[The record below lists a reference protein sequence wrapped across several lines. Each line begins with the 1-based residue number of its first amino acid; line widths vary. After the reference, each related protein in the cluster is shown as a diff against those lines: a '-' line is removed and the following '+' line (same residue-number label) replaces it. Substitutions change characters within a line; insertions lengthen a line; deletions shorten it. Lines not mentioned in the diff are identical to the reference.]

1 MVAENL
7 IKIRSRIELAC
18 RKSNRNFNEVTITAV
33 TKTFSSELA
42 NEAVEAGIFDLGEN
56 YVQEFV
62 HKKKELNDDRIR
74 WHFIGHLQT
83 NKVKFV
89 AGHVEMI
96 QSVDSV
102 RLAKEISDFCL
113 NTGIKQ
119 NILMEVN
126 TSEEAAKFGIKPG
139 ETQVVAEEIM
149 RLPGL
154 NLIGLMTIGRFSEDA
169 EESRYEFRMLKEIKS
184 DLEQKGIPLKHLSMG
199 MSNDFDVAIEEGST
213 IIRLGTA
220 IFGNRDYKK

>member
-18 RKSNRNFNEVTITAV
+18 RKSNRNFHDITITAV
-33 TKTFSSELA
+33 TKTFSSEIA
-42 NEAVEAGIFDLGEN
+42 KEAVEAGIYDLAEN

-62 HKKKELNDDRIR
+62 QKKNALNNLQIR

-89 AGHVEMI
+89 VGQVELI
-96 QSVDSV
+96 HSVDSL

-113 NTGIKQ
+113 RTGLKQ
-119 NILMEVN
+119 NILLEVN
-126 TSEEAAKFGIKPG
+126 TSEEATKFGIKPS
-139 ETQVVAEEIM
+139 EAHLVAEEIM
-149 RLPGL
+149 RLPRL
-154 NLIGLMTIGRFSEDA
+154 NLMGLMTIGKFSEDA
-169 EESRYEFRMLKEIKS
+169 EESRYEFRMLNEIKN
-184 DLEQKGIPLKHLSMG
+184 DLEQKGILLKHLSMG

-220 IFGNRDYKK
+220 IFGKRDNKK

>member
-18 RKSNRNFNEVTITAV
+18 RKSDRNFNEVTITAV

-42 NEAVEAGIFDLGEN
+42 NEAVEAGIFDIGEN

-62 HKKKELNDDRIR
+62 HKKKALNDDRIR

-89 AGHVEMI
+89 CGQADLI
-96 QSVDSV
+96 QSVDSL
-102 RLAKEISDFCL
+102 RLAKAISDFCL
-113 NTGIKQ
+113 NTGFKQ

-126 TSEEAAKFGIKPG
+126 TSGETTKFGIKPG
-139 ETQVVAEEIM
+139 DAQVVAEEIM

-169 EESRYEFRMLKEIKS
+169 EESRYEFRMLKEIKN
-184 DLEQKGIPLKHLSMG
+184 DLERKGIPLKHLSMG
-199 MSNDFDVAIEEGST
+199 MSNDFDVAIEESAT

>member
-7 IKIRSRIELAC
+7 IKIRNRIELAC
-18 RKSNRNFNEVTITAV
+18 QKSNRNFNDVTITAV
-33 TKTFSSELA
+33 TKTFSSQLA
-42 NEAVEAGIFDLGEN
+42 NEAVKAGIFDLAEN

-62 HKKKELNDDRIR
+62 RKKRELNDDRIR

-83 NKVKFV
+83 NKVKLI
-89 AGHVEMI
+89 AGQVDLI

-102 RLAKEISDFCL
+102 RLAKEISNFCSKV
-113 NTGIKQ
+113 GKKQ

-126 TSEEAAKFGIKPG
+126 TSEEASKFGISP
-139 ETQVVAEEIM
+139 EEAQVIAEEII
-149 RLPGL
+149 RLPAI
-154 NLIGLMTIGRFSEDA
+154 NLIGLMTIGRFSEDP
-169 EESRYEFRMLKEIKS
+169 EESRYEFRMLKDIKN

-199 MSNDFDVAIEEGST
+199 MSNDFDVAIEEGAT

-220 IFGNRDYKK
+220 IFGTRDYKK

>member
-7 IKIRSRIELAC
+7 IKIRNRIDVAC

-33 TKTFSSELA
+33 TKTFSSEAA
-42 NEAVEAGIFDLGEN
+42 NEAVEAGIFDLAEN
-56 YVQEFV
+56 YVQEFL
-62 HKKKELNDDRIR
+62 HKKNALNDDRIL

-89 AGHVEMI
+89 CGQVELI
-96 QSVDSV
+96 QSVDSLK
-102 RLAKEISDFCL
+102 LAKEISDFCL
-113 NTGIKQ
+113 RTGKRQ

-126 TSEEAAKFGIKPG
+126 TSEEATKFGIKPG
-139 ETQVVAEEIM
+139 EALVVAEEII
-149 RLPGL
+149 RLPAL

-169 EESRYEFRMLKEIKS
+169 EESRNEFRMLKEIKS
-184 DLEQKGIPLKHLSMG
+184 ELEQKGIPLKHLSMG
-199 MSNDFDVAIEEGST
+199 MSNDFDVAIEEGAT

-220 IFGNRDYKK
+220 IFGKRDYKK

>member
-18 RKSNRNFNEVTITAV
+18 RKSDRNFNEVTITAV

-89 AGHVEMI
+89 CGQVDLIH
-96 QSVDSV
+96 SVDSL

-113 NTGIKQ
+113 NTGFKQ

-139 ETQVVAEEIM
+139 DAQVVAEEIM

>member
-18 RKSNRNFNEVTITAV
+18 RKSDRNFNEVTITAV

-42 NEAVEAGIFDLGEN
+42 NEAVEAGIFDIGEN

-62 HKKKELNDDRIR
+62 HKKKALNDDRIR

-89 AGHVEMI
+89 CGQADLI
-96 QSVDSV
+96 QSVDSL
-102 RLAKEISDFCL
+102 RLAKAISDFCL
-113 NTGIKQ
+113 NTGFKQ

-126 TSEEAAKFGIKPG
+126 TSGETTKFGIKPG
-139 ETQVVAEEIM
+139 DAQVVAEEII

-169 EESRYEFRMLKEIKS
+169 EESRYEFRMLKEIKN
-184 DLEQKGIPLKHLSMG
+184 DLERKGIPLKHLSMG
-199 MSNDFDVAIEEGST
+199 MSNDFDVAIEESAT

>member
-18 RKSNRNFNEVTITAV
+18 RRSNRNFNEVTITAV
-33 TKTFSSELA
+33 TKTFSSKLA

-89 AGHVEMI
+89 CGQVDLI
-96 QSVDSV
+96 QSVDSLK
-102 RLAKEISDFCL
+102 LAKEISDFCSK
-113 NTGIKQ
+113 TGFKQ
-119 NILMEVN
+119 NILIEVN
-126 TSEEAAKFGIKPG
+126 TSEEAAKFGIKPDNA
-139 ETQVVAEEIM
+139 QVVAEEIM
-149 RLPGL
+149 RLPHL
-154 NLIGLMTIGRFSEDA
+154 NLIGLMTIGRFSEDS

-220 IFGNRDYKK
+220 IFGKRDYKK

>member
-18 RKSNRNFNEVTITAV
+18 RKSNRNFNEATITAV

-42 NEAVEAGIFDLGEN
+42 NEAVEAGIFDLAEN
-56 YVQEFV
+56 YVQEFM
-62 HKKKELNDDRIR
+62 HKKKALNDDRIR

-89 AGHVEMI
+89 AGQVELI

-102 RLAKEISDFCL
+102 RLAKEISDSCL
-113 NTGIKQ
+113 SSNKKQ
-119 NILMEVN
+119 NILLEVN
-126 TSEEAAKFGIKPG
+126 TSEEVTKFGIKPG
-139 ETQVVAEEIM
+139 EAHVVAEEIM

-184 DLEQKGIPLKHLSMG
+184 NLEQKGIPLKHLSMG
-199 MSNDFDVAIEEGST
+199 MSNDFDVAIEEGAT

-220 IFGNRDYKK
+220 IFGNRDNKK

>member
-18 RKSNRNFNEVTITAV
+18 QKSDRNFNEVTITAV

-42 NEAVEAGIFDLGEN
+42 NEAVEAGIFDIGEN

-62 HKKKELNDDRIR
+62 HKKKALNDDRIR

-89 AGHVEMI
+89 CGQADLI
-96 QSVDSV
+96 QSVDSL
-102 RLAKEISDFCL
+102 RLAKAISDFCL
-113 NTGIKQ
+113 NTGFKQ

-126 TSEEAAKFGIKPG
+126 TSGETTKFGIKPG
-139 ETQVVAEEIM
+139 DAQVVAEEIM

-169 EESRYEFRMLKEIKS
+169 EESRYEFRMLKEIKN
-184 DLEQKGIPLKHLSMG
+184 DLERKGIPLRHLSMG
-199 MSNDFDVAIEEGST
+199 MSNDFDVAIEESAT